1 MTRNPGRGAAH
12 AVAIRRNHAV
22 LVQVLDVKMKVAE
35 SPAKTVPFTTLPP
48 PEPALNPLVQMNDD
62 A

>member
-1 MTRNPGRGAAH
+1 M
-12 AVAIRRNHAV
+12 